1 MFSTYKMS
9 NLPISDDITTK
20 FNQAYDIIDK
30 IRGKPNT
37 ELDQYFVTRETSLKR
52 ALLVNPEDY
61 NHKRII
67 TLGDMDLV
75 SLGIGILSKPK
86 DLAVLDLDK
95 RVPEIALN
103 MKFKQKIRSVRFI
116 NQDIRIRMIAI
127 LKNQFDYIFV
137 EPPMTKEGL
146 EVGLSRAVQCAKKNE
161 PSKIF
166 LSFDANDK
174 QQLIDEYVEKMNLT
188 IESVKKSFNEYEFDT
203 PLGTRTSDLY
213 VLNVNENSN
222 ETIPNHY
229 FGPMYFRESTQI
241 PQPYKCKCGKIHA
254 VGQGGKY
261 SSIEELKEKGC
272 PECGYVEN
280 FLYTS
285 SIILE

>member
-1 MFSTYKMS
+1 MSSSHKMS
-9 NLPISDDITTK
+9 NLPISDDMITK
-20 FNQAYDIIDK
+20 LNQAFDIIDK

-61 NHKRII
+61 NNKRII
-67 TLGDMDLV
+67 ALGDMDLV

-103 MKFKQKIRSVRFI
+103 MKFDQKIRSVRFI

-127 LKNQFDYIFV
+127 LKNQFDYIFI

-166 LSFDANDK
+166 LSFDAKDK

-188 IESVKKSFNEYEFDT
+188 IESVKKSFNEYQFDT
-203 PLGTRTSDLY
+203 PLGTRTSNLY
-213 VLNVNENSN
+213 VLDVNENSK
-222 ETIPNHY
+222 ETILNHY
-229 FGPMYFRESTQI
+229 FGPMYYRESTQV
-241 PQPYKCKCGKIHA
+241 PKLYECKCNKIHS
-254 VGQGGKY
+254 VGQGGEY
-261 SSIEELKEKGC
+261 SSLEELMEKGC
-272 PECGYVEN
+272 PKCGYVEN
-280 FLYTS
+280 FRYAS
-285 SIILE
+285 SIMLE

>member
-1 MFSTYKMS
+1 MS
-9 NLPISDDITTK
+9 KLSISDDVIAK
-20 FNQAYDIIDK
+20 FNQAYDTIEK
-30 IRGKPNT
+30 IRGEPNS
-37 ELDQYFVTRETSLKR
+37 ELDQYFITRETCLKR

-67 TLGDMDLV
+67 ILGDMDLV
-75 SLGIGILSKPK
+75 SLAIGILSKPK
-86 DLAVLDLDK
+86 DLAVIDLDK

-103 MKFKQKIRSVRFI
+103 MKFDQEIRSVRFI

-127 LKNQFDYIFV
+127 LKNQFDYIFI

-166 LSFDANDK
+166 ISFDTANK
-174 QQLIDEYVEKMNLT
+174 QQLIDEYAEKMSLT

-203 PLGTRTSDLY
+203 PLGARTSDLY
-213 VLNVNENSN
+213 VLSVNENSN

-229 FGPMYFRESTQI
+229 FGPMYFRESTQT
-241 PQPYKCKCGKIHA
+241 PQPYECKCGKIHF
-254 VGQGGKY
+254 VGQGGEY

-272 PECGYVEN
+272 PECGYAEN
-280 FLYTS
+280 FRYSS
-285 SIILE
+285 SIMLE

>member
-1 MFSTYKMS
+1 MFRLHKMS
-9 NLPISDDITTK
+9 NLPISDDVITK
-20 FNQAYDIIDK
+20 FNQAYDAIEK
-30 IRGKPNT
+30 IRGEPNS
-37 ELDQYFVTRETSLKR
+37 ELDQYFISRETTLKR

-61 NHKRII
+61 DHKRII
-67 TLGDMDLV
+67 ILGDMDLV
-75 SLGIGILSKPK
+75 SLAIGTLSKPK

-103 MKFKQKIRSVRFI
+103 MKFDQKIRSVRFI

-127 LKNQFDYIFV
+127 LKNQFDYIFI
-137 EPPMTKEGL
+137 EPSMTKEGL

-166 LSFDANDK
+166 LSFDTANK
-174 QQLIDEYVEKMNLT
+174 KQLIDEYAEKMSLT

-241 PQPYKCKCGKIHA
+241 PQPYECKCGKIHS
-254 VGQGGKY
+254 VGQGGEY
-261 SSIEELKEKGC
+261 NSIEELKEKGC
-272 PECGYVEN
+272 PECGYAEN
-280 FLYTS
+280 FRYTS
-285 SIILE
+285 SIMLE

>member
-1 MFSTYKMS
+1 MS
-9 NLPISDDITTK
+9 NLPISDDVITK
-20 FNQAYDIIDK
+20 FNQAYDAIEK
-30 IRGKPNT
+30 IRGEPNS
-37 ELDQYFVTRETSLKR
+37 ELDQYFISRETTLKR

-61 NHKRII
+61 DHKRII
-67 TLGDMDLV
+67 ILGDMDLV
-75 SLGIGILSKPK
+75 SLAIGTLSKPK

-103 MKFKQKIRSVRFI
+103 MKFDQKIRSVRFI

-127 LKNQFDYIFV
+127 LKNQFDYIFI
-137 EPPMTKEGL
+137 EPSMTKEGL

-166 LSFDANDK
+166 LSFDTANK
-174 QQLIDEYVEKMNLT
+174 KQLIDEYAEKMSLT

-241 PQPYKCKCGKIHA
+241 PQPYECKCGKIHS
-254 VGQGGKY
+254 VGQGGEY
-261 SSIEELKEKGC
+261 NSIEELKEKGC
-272 PECGYVEN
+272 PECGYAEN
-280 FLYTS
+280 FRYTS
-285 SIILE
+285 SIMLE

>member
-1 MFSTYKMS
+1 MSSSHKMS
-9 NLPISDDITTK
+9 NLPISDDIITK
-20 FNQAYDIIDK
+20 FNQAFDIIDK
-30 IRGKPNT
+30 IRGKPNS

-61 NHKRII
+61 NQKRII
-67 TLGDMDLV
+67 VLGDMDLV

-86 DLAVLDLDK
+86 DLAVIDLDK

-103 MKFKQKIRSVRFI
+103 MKFDQKIRSVRFI

-127 LKNQFDYIFV
+127 LKNQFDYIFI

-166 LSFDANDK
+166 LSFDAKDK

-203 PLGTRTSDLY
+203 PLGTITSNLY
-213 VLNVNENSN
+213 VLDVNENSK
-222 ETIPNHY
+222 ETIQNHY
-229 FGPMYFRESTQI
+229 FGPMYYRESTQV
-241 PQPYKCKCGKIHA
+241 PKLYECKCSKTHS
-254 VGQGGKY
+254 VGQGGEY
-261 SSIEELKEKGC
+261 GSLEELMEKGC
-272 PECGYVEN
+272 PECGYAEN
-280 FLYTS
+280 FRYAS
-285 SIILE
+285 SIMLE

>member
-1 MFSTYKMS
+1 MS
-9 NLPISDDITTK
+9 NLPISDDIITK
-20 FNQAYDIIDK
+20 FNQAFDIIDK
-30 IRGKPNT
+30 IRGKPNS

-61 NHKRII
+61 NQKRII
-67 TLGDMDLV
+67 VLGDMDLV

-86 DLAVLDLDK
+86 DLAVIDLDK

-103 MKFKQKIRSVRFI
+103 MKFDQKIRSVRFI

-127 LKNQFDYIFV
+127 LKNQFDYIFI

-166 LSFDANDK
+166 LSFDAKDK

-203 PLGTRTSDLY
+203 PLGTRTSNLY
-213 VLNVNENSN
+213 VLDVNENSK
-222 ETIPNHY
+222 ETIQNHY
-229 FGPMYFRESTQI
+229 FGPMYYRESTQV
-241 PQPYKCKCGKIHA
+241 PKLYECKCSKTHS
-254 VGQGGKY
+254 VGQGGEY
-261 SSIEELKEKGC
+261 GSLEELMEKGC
-272 PECGYVEN
+272 PECGYAEN
-280 FLYTS
+280 FRYAS
-285 SIILE
+285 SIMLE